1 MKSITIL
8 STTVEHRIDAE
19 RLATI
24 LLERKLIACAQIS
37 GPITSIYRWEGKIN
51 RAEEFT
57 LNVKTTP
64 AAGKTVLQ
72 VLRENHPYEL
82 PEIVGT
88 ETSLTDSLYLDWVH
102 TEVQY
107 D

>member
-1 MKSITIL
+1 MKSIAIV

-24 LLERKLIACAQIS
+24 LLESKLIACAQIS

-51 RAEEFT
+51 REEEFV

-64 AAGKTVLQ
+64 AACKTVFEI
-72 VLRENHPYEL
+72 LRQNHPYDL

-88 ETSLTDSLYLDWVH
+88 ETSLVEDHYLDWVYAEAQH
-102 TEVQY
+102 

>member
-19 RLATI
+19 RLATT

-37 GPITSIYRWEGKIN
+37 GPITSVYRWDDKIN
-51 RAEEFT
+51 RSEEFT

-64 AAGKTVLQ
+64 AACKTVFE
-72 VLRENHPYEL
+72 VLRKNHPYEL

-88 ETSLTDSLYLDWVH
+88 DTSLVEDHYLDWVH
-102 TEVQY
+102 TEVQS